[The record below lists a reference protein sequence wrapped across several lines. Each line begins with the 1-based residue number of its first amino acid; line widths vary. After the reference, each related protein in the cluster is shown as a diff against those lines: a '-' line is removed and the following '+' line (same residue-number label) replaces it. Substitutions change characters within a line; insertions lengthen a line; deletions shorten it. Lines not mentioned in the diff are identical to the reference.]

1 MDKDTFLER
10 IKEIG
15 TIENDVDR
23 RTKLTELT
31 DDITA
36 IFDNNSTLIEEN
48 NKYKEDNEKLRSA
61 NMQLFLRVGSEKSPE
76 EIKNDNIGK
85 QEEEKEKRKFE
96 NLFDEKGNLK

>member
-15 TIENDVDR
+15 TIESDVDR

-36 IFDNNSTLIEEN
+36 IFDS
-48 NKYKEDNEKLRSA
+48 
-61 NMQLFLRVGSEKSPE
+61 F
-76 EIKNDNIGK
+76 
-85 QEEEKEKRKFE
+85 
-96 NLFDEKGNLK
+96 

>member
-15 TIENDVDR
+15 TIESDVDR

-36 IFDNNSTLIEEN
+36 IFDSNTTLLEEN

-61 NMQLFLRVGSEKSPE
+61 NMQLFLRVGSEKTPE
-76 EIKNDNIGK
+76 EVREDNLGKNIK
-85 QEEEKEKRKFE
+85 EKEPRKFE
-96 NLFDEKGNLK
+96 DLFDEKGNIK